1 MGNYNL
7 KSGVFRCENCFSVYR
22 IKIIPQLPESEVILQ
37 CKCITTQKT
46 VKNFLSELNK
56 GTKNKI
62 KCFQCKKLEDK
73 NASYCND
80 CNHIYCNKC
89 IKNHQKHKSIILSKK
104 DFYCVFHQKEN
115 FCAFCKECEINLCQ
129 KCLEGKKHL
138 NHDKIYFSK
147 ILMNKTERNFLN
159 DKFNLAQEKIMF
171 NTEFIFSFAKKIKSK
186 NDININKLINLEKE
200 NTNQN
205 RLIIELIKFFEYL
218 YDNSRFKNY
227 NIIHNFIENVNLNV
241 NKFKFIEDK
250 VKVENAVEKIVKYLN
265 EDFIL
270 IKSEENINKT
280 DLGKIGDL
288 DDMWDLGDGNE
299 IMTKKT
305 MFGTNNFNINLDE
318 EISINDNEE
327 KLDKSEKNKNINKIN
342 KIDNIKQENK
352 KINKKNFDD
361 NDIYGRTRRKA
372 FFIPSKIVEQKLKE
386 KEEIK
391 IKEEKVNI
399 KLDNNDKVKEI
410 KKEEKEVN
418 LNNNNDKVDNI
429 KKIDENKD
437 NKDNKY
443 INHFSINRFRNKH
456 NSVINLMMINGFRK
470 RKIFDIDID
479 VDQ

>member
-7 KSGVFRCENCFSVYR
+7 KSGVFRCENCFSIYR

-56 GTKNKI
+56 GIKNKI

-89 IKNHQKHKSIILSKK
+89 IKNHQKHKNIILSKK

-147 ILMNKTERNFLN
+147 IIMNKTERNFLN
-159 DKFNLAQEKIMF
+159 DKFNLAQEKIIF
-171 NTEFIFSFAKKIKSK
+171 NTELIHAFVKKIKNK
-186 NDININKLINLEKE
+186 GDINKLINLEKE

-205 RLIIELIKFFEYL
+205 KLIIELIKFLEYL

-241 NKFKFIEDK
+241 NKFKFNEDK
-250 VKVENAVEKIVKYLN
+250 VKKENAIEKIIKYLK

-270 IKSEENINKT
+270 IKDDENVSKT
-280 DLGKIGDL
+280 DLEKNEVL
-288 DDMWDLGDGNE
+288 DDMWDIGDGNE

-305 MFGTNNFNINLDE
+305 MYGTINFNIDLDE
-318 EISINDNEE
+318 DNNINDNWE
-327 KLDKSEKNKNINKIN
+327 KSDKTEKNKNMNKIN
-342 KIDNIKQENK
+342 DINNIKKENK
-352 KINKKNFDD
+352 KINKKNLDD
-361 NDIYGRTRRKA
+361 NDIYGRKRRKA
-372 FFIPSKIVEQKLKE
+372 FFVPSKIVEQKLKE

-391 IKEEKVNI
+391 TKEEKINNR
-399 KLDNNDKVKEI
+399 LDNNDKIKEI
-410 KKEEKEVN
+410 KIKEKEDKI
-418 LNNNNDKVDNI
+418 NDN
-429 KKIDENKD
+429 KIDKIDKIEENKIS
-437 NKDNKY
+437 KDNKY
-443 INHFSINRFRNKH
+443 INYLSINRFRNRH

-470 RKIFDIDID
+470 RKIFNIEIDNSK
-479 VDQ
+479 

>member
-1 MGNYNL
+1 
-7 KSGVFRCENCFSVYR
+7 
-22 IKIIPQLPESEVILQ
+22 
-37 CKCITTQKT
+37 
-46 VKNFLSELNK
+46 
-56 GTKNKI
+56 
-62 KCFQCKKLEDK
+62 
-73 NASYCND
+73 
-80 CNHIYCNKC
+80 
-89 IKNHQKHKSIILSKK
+89 
-104 DFYCVFHQKEN
+104 
-115 FCAFCKECEINLCQ
+115 
-129 KCLEGKKHL
+129 
-138 NHDKIYFSK
+138 
-147 ILMNKTERNFLN
+147 MNKTERNFLN

-171 NTEFIFSFAKKIKSK
+171 NTEFIFSFAKKIKNK

-218 YDNSRFKNY
+218 YDNSKFKNY

-250 VKVENAVEKIVKYLN
+250 VKVENAMEKIVKYLN

-270 IKSEENINKT
+270 IKSEKNINNT
-280 DLGKIGDL
+280 DIEKIGDL

-318 EISINDNEE
+318 EININDNEE
-327 KLDKSEKNKNINKIN
+327 KLEKTDKNKNINKIN
-342 KIDNIKQENK
+342 KIANIKQENK

-391 IKEEKVNI
+391 IKEEKINI
-399 KLDNNDKVKEI
+399 KLDNNDKTKEI

-418 LNNNNDKVDNI
+418 LNNNKVDNI

-479 VDQ
+479 VDK